1 MKVTTFPAPPKEFN
15 PVTGS
20 DKELAQYGYPRR
32 PDPVKEPVLRK
43 LWDQHF
49 TGKHTLVRAELVE
62 DTVWHTVPHGA
73 PKKPGFG
80 LGGDWGGA
88 VVKVASLGLNPP
100 EPVTVAVQGVCAAPL

>member
-1 MKVTTFPAPPKEFN
+1 MKITTFPAPPKEFN

-32 PDPVKEPVLRK
+32 PDPVKEPVFRK

-62 DTVWHTVPHGA
+62 DKVWHTVPH
-73 PKKPGFG
+73 
-80 LGGDWGGA
+80 L
-88 VVKVASLGLNPP
+88 SLIHI
-100 EPVTVAVQGVCAAPL
+100 